1 MKPNYREERK
11 KNQKTLKKPGLPPG
25 TLVFT
30 GKRKVQNVTFT
41 ITRFNDADFEQEV
54 IKNGDVSWI
63 KEGSRM
69 TWIDVTGIH
78 DVSII
83 EQFGQRFGINQL
95 LLEDILDVE
104 QVPKYIDLDHG
115 NFLTFQS
122 FTYDKVAQNIIRE
135 QVSVFFTD
143 KVIISFQED
152 ASDTFAPIHE
162 RIINSKSRFRS
173 RKPDYLAYALMDL
186 AVDKYIEATQY
197 FEDRIE
203 EFEIKIEADPN
214 KDLKQQIFKFRREF
228 LHFLKAITPIQEAI
242 IKFKSSSSESI
253 EAETKV
259 YLADLLD
266 HAVQVTNL
274 ADTYNEMIYVL
285 YDLFHAEINYRSNN
299 VIKTLTVIST
309 IFIPLTFIVGV
320 YGMNFDYMP
329 ELRWHY
335 GYPAVWIF
343 MVGFTIAILIY
354 FKWKKWT

>member
-1 MKPNYREERK
+1 MKPNSREERK

-30 GKRKVQNVTFT
+30 GKRKVQHVTFT
-41 ITRFNDADFEQEV
+41 VTRFDDADYEQDV

-63 KEGSRM
+63 REGSRM
-69 TWIDVTGIH
+69 TWIDVMGIH
-78 DVSII
+78 DLKVV
-83 EQFGQRFGINQL
+83 EQLGARFGINQL
-95 LLEDILDVE
+95 LMEDILDIE

-115 NFLTFQS
+115 NFLSFQS
-122 FTYDKVAQNIIRE
+122 FMYDKVAQNIIRE
-135 QVSVFFTD
+135 QISVFFTD

-162 RIINSKSRFRS
+162 RIQNSTSRFRT

-186 AVDKYIEATQY
+186 VVDKYMEATQY

-203 EFEIKIEADPN
+203 DFEIKIEANPD

-228 LHFLKAITPIQEAI
+228 LHFMKATTPIQEAI
-242 IKFKSSSSESI
+242 IKFKSSTAESI
-253 EAETKV
+253 QPETRIF
-259 YLADLLD
+259 LADLQD
-266 HAVQVTNL
+266 HAVQVSNL

-335 GYPAVWIF
+335 GYPAVWLF
-343 MVGFTIAILIY
+343 MIAFAIIMLIY
-354 FKWKKWT
+354 FKWRKWT